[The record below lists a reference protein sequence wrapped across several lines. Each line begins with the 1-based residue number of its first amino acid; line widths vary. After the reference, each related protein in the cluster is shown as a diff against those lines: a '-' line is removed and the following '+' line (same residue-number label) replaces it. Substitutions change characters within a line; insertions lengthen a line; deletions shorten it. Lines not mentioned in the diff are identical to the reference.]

1 MKKPNLGIIREL
13 AKSQNISLKNISE
26 RLGISPAALQNIMRN
41 NGTSLETL
49 GKLADI
55 FGVSI
60 DVFFEGTT
68 TPKPLLQKTANIL
81 LDVEYKKELVSA
93 YCFIENMMDSITID
107 DKDEIYNLIKKRF
120 EKIDKYQ
127 IFNILGKYSE
137 NEFLDLLSYI
147 DEIEDKTV
155 LKLAIYRIVYKRS
168 GIEHFADFWFKYHKL
183 PNRLQTISLKEN

>member
-168 GIEHFADFWFKYHKL
+168 GIEDFADFWFKYHKS